1 MDLVDRP
8 FWEVHEM
15 YRLAY
20 LQGEAQAAAE
30 AQRQKEEIAKNKD
43 KQPTGKLTNTS
54 TTLPP
59 AIDIDDVE
67 EAFDY

>member
-1 MDLVDRP
+1 
-8 FWEVHEM
+8 M

-30 AQRQKEEIAKNKD
+30 AQRQKEEIAQNKD
-43 KQPTGKLTNTS
+43 KQPTGKSTNTS

-59 AIDIDDVE
+59 TIDMADIE